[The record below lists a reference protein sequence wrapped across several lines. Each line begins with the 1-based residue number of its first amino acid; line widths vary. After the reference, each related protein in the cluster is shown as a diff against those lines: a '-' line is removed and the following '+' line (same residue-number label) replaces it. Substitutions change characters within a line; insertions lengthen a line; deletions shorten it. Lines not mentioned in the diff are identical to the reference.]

1 MHANDDRYTVLMDEK
16 EQNGSGMDMMA
27 NITKEEIVVE
37 QGMRVVNY
45 NERAWIKQTKA
56 RSLGIGYFELFGG

>member
-1 MHANDDRYTVLMDEK
+1 
-16 EQNGSGMDMMA
+16 MMA

-37 QGMRVVNY
+37 GMRVVNY

-56 RSLGIGYFELFGG
+56 IVMIVDNVIKNGLL